1 MQEGIFMYDIKEI
14 AALIK
19 GEIKGNDNLSFL
31 RLSPFFHATENEL
44 TFAADEKMLKN
55 IDKCNAGA
63 IIVPPLEGLPENR
76 TYIVAGNNPR
86 ELMPILLNYFKPRIK
101 PFEKQIEDSAVIDET
116 ANVSRINTYIGH
128 NVKIGK
134 NVVIY
139 PNVSIFEGSEIGDG
153 TIIYSNVTIREFT
166 KIGKNSIFQPGSV
179 IGSDGFG
186 FVKVDGNNVKIEQI
200 GNVIIEDEVEIGAN
214 SCVDRGTIGDTIIRK
229 GTKVDNLVHIA
240 HNDIVGEN
248 CFIVAQTGIS
258 GSVEI
263 GDNTTLAGQVGVAG
277 HLKIGSNVVIA
288 ARSGVT
294 NDVPDE
300 VRMSGYPLREHMEDL
315 RIKMAMGKLPELLK
329 RIKRLEKKIDNTNN

>member
-1 MQEGIFMYDIKEI
+1 MYNIKEV

-19 GEIKGNDNLSFL
+19 GEVKGNDNLSFL
-31 RLSPFFHATENEL
+31 RLSPFFHSTENEL

-63 IIVPPLEGLPENR
+63 IIVPDLEGLPDNR
-76 TYIVAGNNPR
+76 TYIIVKNNPR
-86 ELMPILLNYFKPRIK
+86 ELMPILINYFKPKLK
-101 PFEKQIEDSAVIDET
+101 PFEKQIEDTSIIDESAT
-116 ANVSRINTYIGH
+116 VSKINTYIGH

-139 PNVSIFEGSEIGDG
+139 PNTSIFEGSEIGDG

-166 KIGKNSIFQPGSV
+166 KIGKNSIFQPGAV

-186 FVKVDGNNVKIEQI
+186 FVKVNGNNVKIEQI

-214 SCVDRGTIGDTIIRK
+214 SCVDRGTIGDTIIKK
-229 GTKVDNLVHIA
+229 GTKIDNLVHIA
-240 HNDIVGEN
+240 HNDIIGKN

-258 GSVEI
+258 GSVEV
-263 GDNTTLAGQVGVAG
+263 GDNTTIAGQVGVAG

-288 ARSGVT
+288 AKSGVT
-294 NDVPDE
+294 NDVPDGSK
-300 VRMSGYPLREHMEDL
+300 MSGYPLREHMEDL
-315 RIKMAMGKLPELLK
+315 RVKMSMGKVPELNK
-329 RIKRLEKKIDNTNN
+329 IVKKLEKEIENLKS